1 MTAVRAI
8 KEPFMARA
16 LQFLVVDDFQTM
28 RRILATLL
36 REMGYTKVLEAEN
49 GKKALQCLHAEL
61 AGATPV
67 DFVIADWN
75 MPEMDGMELLQAI
88 RQDVRLASLPVLMVT
103 AEAKR
108 ENIISAAHAG
118 ADGYIVKP
126 FNATTLQQKL
136 QSILQR
142 KGVTA

>member
-1 MTAVRAI
+1 
-8 KEPFMARA
+8 MASA
-16 LQFLVVDDFQTM
+16 LQFLIVDDFQTM

-49 GKKALQCLHAEL
+49 GKKALQCLVAEL
-61 AGATPV
+61 ESAAPV

-75 MPEMDGMELLQAI
+75 MPEMDGLELLQAI
-88 RQDVRLASLPVLMVT
+88 RRDARLAGLPVLMVS

-108 ENIISAAHAG
+108 ENIISAAQAG

-136 QSILQR
+136 QTILQR
-142 KGVTA
+142 KGVPA

>member
-1 MTAVRAI
+1 
-8 KEPFMARA
+8 MASA

-49 GKKALQCLHAEL
+49 GKKALRCLEAEL
-61 AGATPV
+61 EGASPV
-67 DFVIADWN
+67 DVVIADWN
-75 MPEMDGMELLQAI
+75 MPEMDGLELLQAI
-88 RQDVRLASLPVLMVT
+88 RRDARLAGLPVLMVT

-108 ENIISAAHAG
+108 ENIISAAQAG

-136 QSILQR
+136 HTILQR
-142 KGVTA
+142 KGVPA